1 MTIDQMRKRLLDE
14 AAEDVRAG
22 YDLGERADSLKGIFQ
37 VFDAVERIKEKETE
51 TPPLEAE

>member
-37 VFDAVERIKEKETE
+37 VFDAVERLNEKQTE
-51 TPPLEAE
+51 TPPSEAE